1 MLRCGGKKAETE
13 VDDGKESKK
22 ERGEIKERKRV
33 IEEDIK
39 GGDRRREK
47 DKES

>member
-1 MLRCGGKKAETE
+1 MAKKAETE
-13 VDDGKESKK
+13 VDDGKESK
-22 ERGEIKERKRV
+22 KERKRV